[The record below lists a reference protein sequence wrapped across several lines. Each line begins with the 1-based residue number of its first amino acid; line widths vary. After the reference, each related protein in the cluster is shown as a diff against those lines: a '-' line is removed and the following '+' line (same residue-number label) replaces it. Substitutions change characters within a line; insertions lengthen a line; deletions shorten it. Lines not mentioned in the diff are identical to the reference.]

1 MFKDIFQDL
10 IFFLKKP
17 SDAIYPIQSKK
28 SKCNSLL
35 TILIIDLLVI
45 AIISFIIN
53 ILDNFIN
60 LNLQNHQILILL
72 ELIPIWLVIVLVVF
86 ILPFFEELI
95 FRLFLRFEYNYYIK
109 TIIKVLSIFI
119 NVQNIENYYKSIW
132 FSKYIYIF
140 YFSSIAFAFVH
151 LSNFDLNSIILITI
165 PILILP
171 QFVLGL
177 FIGYLRVR
185 FSFILGFLFHSIHN
199 LIFIVVTLISLNS
212 SVEKLNIQN
221 DNFSLFIVEKEFS
234 SSKNSTYTS
243 TIDSIVSENIDLKSI
258 ISTLENK
265 NLNLIE
271 DNNALQMNKI
281 INFQY
286 IKKSNIELNS
296 DSIIL
301 SNLSNIYK
309 FKIEKKEKF
318 QDVYNLFIQDTT
330 KLYKYKLDENT
341 KSSTTEVSKD
351 SIYFSNTYLSDITN
365 SLSRIFNMEFIIE
378 DNSKSKFNI
387 SLPINSIKDLDSL
400 FNNKYGIRLKT
411 NRMNTEYIFINFY

>member
-341 KSSTTEVSKD
+341 NSSTTEVSKD

>member
-1 MFKDIFQDL
+1 MFNDIFQDL
-10 IFFLKKP
+10 IIFLKKP
-17 SDAIYPIQSKK
+17 SDSIYPIQSIK
-28 SKCNSLL
+28 SKLNSLL

-72 ELIPIWLVIVLVVF
+72 ELIPIWLVIVLVVI

-109 TIIKVLSIFI
+109 TIIKVLSIFL

-199 LIFIVVTLISLNS
+199 LIFIVITLISLNS

-234 SSKNSTYTS
+234 GSKNSTYTT
-243 TIDSIVSENIDLKSI
+243 TIDSIVSENIALKSI
-258 ISTLENK
+258 ISTLVNK

-271 DNNALQMNKI
+271 DNNSLQMNKI

-309 FKIEKKEKF
+309 FKIEKKEKI

-341 KSSTTEVSKD
+341 NSSTMEVSKD
-351 SIYFSNTYLSDITN
+351 SIKFSNTYLSDISN

-400 FNNKYGIRLKT
+400 FNNKYGIRLKI